1 MEIAGMDHLPAY
13 TIVEEGSVLRS
24 LFQWLRLRA
33 LFPLT
38 LTVTDLQRGDRYTLH
53 RPNPFGRW
61 ILIRKNPSTPL
72 VTFERKKIY
81 LGPVPLFYSFSTRL
95 IFDPKRKEI
104 GRVIKKNPFLVGSQ
118 RGTLLDGEG
127 ERIGEF
133 EWGQYAWTKGYERCG
148 ITIAHE
154 DPFWELI
161 GISSAII
168 WGMELL
174 QR

>member
-1 MEIAGMDHLPAY
+1 MEIAGADHIPAY
-13 TIVEEGSVLRS
+13 TIAEEGSILRS
-24 LFQWLRLRA
+24 LFRWLKLRA

-38 LTVTDLQRGDRYTLH
+38 LIVTDLQRGDRYTLH

-61 ILIRKNPSTPL
+61 ILIRNNPSTPL
-72 VTFERKKIY
+72 VTFERKKIS
-81 LGPVPLFYSFSTRL
+81 LGPIPLFYSFSTRL
-95 IFDPKRKEI
+95 IFDPKGEEI

-118 RGTLLDGEG
+118 RGTLFDGKG

-133 EWGQYAWTKGYERCG
+133 EWEHFSWTKGYERCL
-148 ITIAHE
+148 ITIVPE

-161 GISSAII
+161 GISSAIM
-168 WGMELL
+168 WGMELS